1 MSLFSALKNLNNI
14 LVTFSLQEEV
24 SLAPTYHVSSQ
35 AMKIFIP
42 GIQNAIWVF
51 SCSFSS
57 WEHYYLH
64 AVKRG
69 RQLEKLQHRNNIGK
83 PGKLYVKHF
92 FQCYGSKK
100 WKLLQRKFFFFFF
113 FFFCFTFFFTPRQI
127 FSSKSAWFTYWWTN
141 VSKLLEASAVG
152 HVF

>member
-42 GIQNAIWVF
+42 GIQNAGWVF

-69 RQLEKLQHRNNIGK
+69 RQLEKLQHGNNIGK

-113 FFFCFTFFFTPRQI
+113 FSFVLR
-127 FSSKSAWFTYWWTN
+127 FSSLQGKFCQAN
-141 VSKLLEASAVG
+141 LLDSHTDGQMCQNCWKQVL
-152 HVF
+152 